1 MSLDRAA
8 RTRHSFAE
16 ESQNIHICLI
26 EIEIDSKRHCLIC
39 GAAGEKIA
47 GECALGTCT
56 IVSLR
61 YQCIL
66 QRHDIAL
73 GIRHQ
78 REAVKADISVARM
91 LDTDRDVC
99 FRRCLI
105 PAENDSGRQ
114 TTAHPYIA
122 SSQYLRQPGHL
133 HVFGCELDGELPIA
147 IHRAFCCEQSISYR
161 KMKLT
166 DRERPI

>member
-8 RTRHSFAE
+8 RTRHGFTE
-16 ESQNIHICLI
+16 ESQNIHIRLI
-26 EIEIDSKRHCLIC
+26 EIEINRKRHCLIC
-39 GAAGEKIA
+39 GATCEKIA
-47 GECALGTCT
+47 GEYALGTRT
-56 IVSLR
+56 IVSLQ

-78 REAVKADISVARM
+78 REAVKADFSVARM
-91 LDTDRDVC
+91 LDTNRDVC

-105 PAENDSGRQ
+105 SAENDSGRQ
-114 TTAHPYIA
+114 TTAHPYIV
-122 SSQYLRQPGHL
+122 SSQYLRQPGYL

-147 IHRAFCCEQSISYR
+147 IH
-161 KMKLT
+161 
-166 DRERPI
+166 